1 MAVATTMPWASWH
14 EWHEAYSL
22 FFALDEPAKRTLG
35 VELGEVWR
43 ARGQLPLAVDATAAL
58 TELALLIEDAPHAA
72 SEHAVRLMYAMTIT
86 RLVNGVVDPLQ
97 QGARAVS
104 VKFLAQTVGLPPMLV
119 ELRHECTH
127 NQLPSL
133 GRLRHAAEHA
143 LLWLHEHYWLRQR
156 ALLSNLHT
164 TLDTALSTYDHATRR
179 RAARGEPPLR
189 KHVLACATELERV
202 LHPVQLSTHLVP
214 ALLDGGFLAPRPATG
229 AGTMTAATSA
239 ADADGST
246 EAAAAVDVSNA
257 GAQETEGGEEV
268 LEPTWE
274 ERRLQW
280 SVLLARLYKL
290 WKRQSLFGQSLHASL
305 LLGCVK
311 RLEAEAAAR
320 GAGGAGDAGGAP
332 GGLASTPAPASAR
345 RLLALQRWA
354 LHFLEE
360 SRGGGCGGGG
370 TAGAMEADAADASAV
385 ANVALV
391 THATAHAAEPDADA
405 VSGALERALLLDAET
420 VRLLISTAARA
431 AAGWGRPVVLRAL
444 RLAADS
450 HKPDAR
456 KGEGRPLLPD
466 KVPNTA
472 DNCSS
477 ALLCIPGG
485 RRGASAGAR
494 TASAGRRASGSSVS
508 SGSSGTLGQAR
519 RLLPLPNLA
528 VELPNL
534 VTHTRR
540 LLRLQAAAAAILRV
554 EPLSTDAV
562 TDDAPSATET
572 QPEAMEEEA
581 VGEAAEAAAEAAG
594 MVVAPAGD
602 ETGDEGAAVDETGDQ
617 GAAVLRARFSRALA
631 PGSAWRVCRRWTPIP
646 LGEAPPPV
654 AVLAALGGRAAPLD
668 TGKLAAA
675 FEALEEPPGRGDHRG
690 SASGDDQTVP
700 DSAPLS
706 LSVLRPKTGEYADLP
721 PPAMAMAEG
730 WAPAEATSDAAL
742 AAKMEVA
749 RAPAAPLPVRLLVR
763 RQGLGAASPAPNAVQ
778 PSAFARVG
786 GEAGGATG
794 RKRSRSADRG
804 RRAK

>member
-156 ALLSNLHT
+156 ALLSNLHS
-164 TLDTALSTYDHATRR
+164 TLDTALRTYDHATRR

-229 AGTMTAATSA
+229 AGTTTAATSA

-320 GAGGAGDAGGAP
+320 GAGDVGGAR

-385 ANVALV
+385 ANVALGA
-391 THATAHAAEPDADA
+391 HATAPAAEPDADA

-466 KVPNTA
+466 
-472 DNCSS
+472 NCSS
-477 ALLCIPGG
+477 ALLCIPGGG

-508 SGSSGTLGQAR
+508 SGSSGTLGQA
-519 RLLPLPNLA
+519 
-528 VELPNL
+528 
-534 VTHTRR
+534 RR

-706 LSVLRPKTGEYADLP
+706 LSALRPKTGECADLP

>member
-156 ALLSNLHT
+156 ALLSNLHS
-164 TLDTALSTYDHATRR
+164 TLDTALRTYDHATRR

-229 AGTMTAATSA
+229 AGTTAAATSA

-320 GAGGAGDAGGAP
+320 GAGGAVDAGGAP

-385 ANVALV
+385 ANVALGA
-391 THATAHAAEPDADA
+391 HATAPAAEPDADA

-466 KVPNTA
+466 
-472 DNCSS
+472 NCSS

-508 SGSSGTLGQAR
+508 SGSSGTLGQA
-519 RLLPLPNLA
+519 
-528 VELPNL
+528 
-534 VTHTRR
+534 RR

-706 LSVLRPKTGEYADLP
+706 LSALRPKTGECADLP

-742 AAKMEVA
+742 AAKMELA

>member
-156 ALLSNLHT
+156 ALLSNLHS
-164 TLDTALSTYDHATRR
+164 TLDTALRTYDHATRR

-229 AGTMTAATSA
+229 AGTTAAATSA

-385 ANVALV
+385 ANVALDAP
-391 THATAHAAEPDADA
+391 ATALAAEPDADA

-466 KVPNTA
+466 
-472 DNCSS
+472 NCSS

-485 RRGASAGAR
+485 WRGASAGAR

-508 SGSSGTLGQAR
+508 SGSSGTLGQA
-519 RLLPLPNLA
+519 
-528 VELPNL
+528 
-534 VTHTRR
+534 RR

-602 ETGDEGAAVDETGDQ
+602 ETGDEGAAVHETGDQ
-617 GAAVLRARFSRALA
+617 GAAGLRARFSRALA

-706 LSVLRPKTGEYADLP
+706 LSALRPKTGEYADLP

>member
-1 MAVATTMPWASWH
+1 
-14 EWHEAYSL
+14 
-22 FFALDEPAKRTLG
+22 
-35 VELGEVWR
+35 
-43 ARGQLPLAVDATAAL
+43 
-58 TELALLIEDAPHAA
+58 
-72 SEHAVRLMYAMTIT
+72 
-86 RLVNGVVDPLQ
+86 
-97 QGARAVS
+97 
-104 VKFLAQTVGLPPMLV
+104 
-119 ELRHECTH
+119 
-127 NQLPSL
+127 
-133 GRLRHAAEHA
+133 
-143 LLWLHEHYWLRQR
+143 
-156 ALLSNLHT
+156 
-164 TLDTALSTYDHATRR
+164 
-179 RAARGEPPLR
+179 
-189 KHVLACATELERV
+189 
-202 LHPVQLSTHLVP
+202 
-214 ALLDGGFLAPRPATG
+214 
-229 AGTMTAATSA
+229 
-239 ADADGST
+239 
-246 EAAAAVDVSNA
+246 
-257 GAQETEGGEEV
+257 
-268 LEPTWE
+268 
-274 ERRLQW
+274 
-280 SVLLARLYKL
+280 
-290 WKRQSLFGQSLHASL
+290 
-305 LLGCVK
+305 
-311 RLEAEAAAR
+311 
-320 GAGGAGDAGGAP
+320 
-332 GGLASTPAPASAR
+332 
-345 RLLALQRWA
+345 
-354 LHFLEE
+354 LEE

-385 ANVALV
+385 ANVALGA
-391 THATAHAAEPDADA
+391 HATAPAAEPDADA

-466 KVPNTA
+466 
-472 DNCSS
+472 NCSS
-477 ALLCIPGG
+477 ALLCIPGGG

-508 SGSSGTLGQAR
+508 SGSSGTLGQA
-519 RLLPLPNLA
+519 
-528 VELPNL
+528 
-534 VTHTRR
+534 RR

-646 LGEAPPPV
+646 LGEAPPPI

-706 LSVLRPKTGEYADLP
+706 LSALRPKTGEYADLP